1 MHQQK
6 PLIEIQQQI
15 FATAA
20 HLQHGAAGQRFGRDG
35 QRPAQRLAD
44 ANALDAGASD
54 PVGKTQAGNFD
65 FGQFRHGNVEWSVP
79 ARSAKALNYD
89 DSMTAMPCR
98 SRLASA
104 LSLILLTSV
113 ALAQPAD
120 PAAPESPAP
129 IVESA
134 AQAAA
139 RAQASALTAELFY
152 EVLMGELT
160 TRSGDAGAGFA
171 LVLDAANKTRDAQ
184 LYQRA
189 VEIALQSR
197 SGNAALSAARAWKQ
211 ALPDSRE
218 ARRFELQI
226 LIALNRIGETAEL
239 LRLEL
244 AATPREE
251 HPALM
256 SVIARSYARG
266 TDKKLAAS
274 VVEQALVDELRDPST
289 AALAWTTVGRLRL
302 VAGDSAGALEAAQ
315 KGQQADVKA
324 DGPPILA
331 LDLIDPAQ
339 PEAELL
345 VKRYFAAATPA
356 LPELR
361 SAYARVLVEQRRF
374 ADATAELS
382 ALTRAQPALAEPWLL
397 LGSLQAQARDDAA
410 AERSVKRYL
419 ELASSQ
425 KDSEE
430 RKRSETQA
438 FFLMSQIA
446 ERRKDYAAADSWL
459 ARVDN
464 TDDLIASQARRA
476 ALMARQGKLAPARE
490 LVRNLPER
498 SADDRRQK
506 FQAELQLLRD
516 ARQYQAAYDM
526 LVTAVAGAPTDTDL
540 LYDQAMIAEKL
551 NRLDEMERLLRRLME
566 LKPESQNAY
575 NALGYSFADRNV
587 RLEEARTLI
596 RKAVQLAPEDP
607 FIADSLGWVE
617 FRLGNMD
624 EAKRILEE
632 AYRKRPD
639 PEIGAHL
646 GEVLWAAG
654 QRDRAVTVWKESVL
668 ADADNETLQETLKRL
683 RIKL

>member
-1 MHQQK
+1 
-6 PLIEIQQQI
+6 
-15 FATAA
+15 
-20 HLQHGAAGQRFGRDG
+20 
-35 QRPAQRLAD
+35 
-44 ANALDAGASD
+44 
-54 PVGKTQAGNFD
+54 
-65 FGQFRHGNVEWSVP
+65 
-79 ARSAKALNYD
+79 
-89 DSMTAMPCR
+89 
-98 SRLASA
+98 
-104 LSLILLTSV
+104 
-113 ALAQPAD
+113 
-120 PAAPESPAP
+120 
-129 IVESA
+129 
-134 AQAAA
+134 
-139 RAQASALTAELFY
+139 
-152 EVLMGELT
+152 
-160 TRSGDAGAGFA
+160 
-171 LVLDAANKTRDAQ
+171 
-184 LYQRA
+184 
-189 VEIALQSR
+189 
-197 SGNAALSAARAWKQ
+197 
-211 ALPDSRE
+211 
-218 ARRFELQI
+218 
-226 LIALNRIGETAEL
+226 
-239 LRLEL
+239 
-244 AATPREE
+244 
-251 HPALM
+251 
-256 SVIARSYARG
+256 
-266 TDKKLAAS
+266 